1 MEYLGCILDYSVSG
15 NSMAVSLIDKVN
27 LRQKFLHRQNRFLTI
42 PCIDFYLMHRFN
54 LFFIMLEKLGFLIS
68 QKD

>member
-1 MEYLGCILDYSVSG
+1 MVV
-15 NSMAVSLIDKVN
+15 NLIDKVN

-42 PCIDFYLMHRFN
+42 PSIDFYLMHRFN
-54 LFFIMLEKLGFLIS
+54 LFFIMLEKFGFLIS